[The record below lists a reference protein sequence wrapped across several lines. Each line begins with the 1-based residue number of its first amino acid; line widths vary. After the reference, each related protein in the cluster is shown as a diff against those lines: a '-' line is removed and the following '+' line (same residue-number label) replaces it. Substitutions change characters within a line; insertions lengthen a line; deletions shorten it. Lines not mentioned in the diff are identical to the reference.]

1 MSSGGRGLT
10 IELRGFE
17 EAMRIFRETPD
28 RIGRRLADGATLVGD
43 AIINTTGLKRY
54 PPEGPGNRPPVPFYQ
69 RGLGMWVYDVGNT
82 LLRNTSSRLARLK
95 GEGRR
100 TRASYSR
107 GGYTAV
113 RNIRNLGNSE
123 RLGTQFYS
131 LGEVSPLGVIVRIGN
146 RASYSDAVVGD
157 DQSEAMAAIGWRKLV
172 DVAREKRAKIT
183 AILQAMIDDVLR
195 RV

>member
-1 MSSGGRGLT
+1 MSSGGSGLT
-10 IELRGFE
+10 IELRGFDE
-17 EAMRIFRETPD
+17 VMRTFREMPD
-28 RIGRRLADGATLVGD
+28 RIGRRLAGAATLVGD
-43 AIINTTGLKRY
+43 MIVNTKGLKRY
-54 PPEGPGNRPPVPFYQ
+54 PPEGPGNRPPVPYYQ

-82 LLRNTSSRLARLK
+82 LLRNSSSRLARLQ

-107 GGYTAV
+107 EGYTAV

-131 LGEVSPLGVIVRIGN
+131 LGEVAPIGVVIRIGN
-146 RASYSDAVVGD
+146 RASYSEPVVGD
-157 DQSEAMAAIGWRKLV
+157 DQSRAMAAIGWRKLV
-172 DVAREKRAKIT
+172 DVAREKRSKIT

-195 RV
+195 RA